1 MMIKYDNVT
10 DDNNNDNDNDDSDND
25 NADKKKEPSVVGT
38 VSCLKGI
45 PGVRPWTEEDK
56 QCF

>member
-1 MMIKYDNVT
+1 MIKYDNDT
-10 DDNNNDNDNDDSDND
+10 DDKNNDNDNDDADND